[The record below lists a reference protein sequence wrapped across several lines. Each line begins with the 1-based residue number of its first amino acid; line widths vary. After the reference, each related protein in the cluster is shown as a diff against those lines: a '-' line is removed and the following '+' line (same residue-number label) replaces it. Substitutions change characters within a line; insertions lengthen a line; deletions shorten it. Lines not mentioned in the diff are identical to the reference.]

1 MCHTDFVPSI
11 GTPTITI
18 KRSDLKP
25 KRPTSAAQ
33 LLAQAQQHAK
43 NSLSEDEQA
52 MLERMQARRRSL
64 RSR

>member
-1 MCHTDFVPSI
+1 M
-11 GTPTITI
+11 

-25 KRPTSAAQ
+25 QRPTSAAQ

-43 NSLSEDEQA
+43 SALSEDEQA